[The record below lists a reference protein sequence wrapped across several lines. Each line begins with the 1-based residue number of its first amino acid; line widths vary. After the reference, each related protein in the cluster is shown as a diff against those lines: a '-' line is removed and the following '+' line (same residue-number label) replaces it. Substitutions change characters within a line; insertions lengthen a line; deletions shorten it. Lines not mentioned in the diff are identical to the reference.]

1 MAPRPTKKSPG
12 LPAPQPPPR
21 PDLALQARPPAHP
34 DLSATPRPAAAT
46 MECMAQMMGGKGQG
60 PVLMWVKAR
69 HRRREQ
75 AVLPKGGRRG
85 LPVVRVRA
93 DVRREALASLGA
105 GLAYFAVVFVAGFV

>member
-46 MECMAQMMGGKGQG
+46 MECMAQMMGGKDRR
-60 PVLMWVKAR
+60 PSALDDIPTSVLLTPAMASTLRPRRSPGLAR
-69 HRRREQ
+69 CRL
-75 AVLPKGGRRG
+75 AT
-85 LPVVRVRA
+85 RVA
-93 DVRREALASLGA
+93 A
-105 GLAYFAVVFVAGFV
+105 GLSPAQAARAEGL

>member
-46 MECMAQMMGGKGQG
+46 MECMAQMMGGKRKEPCQIVSTRWMCQL
-60 PVLMWVKAR
+60 PAASLAR
-69 HRRREQ
+69 EERCHEPSR
-75 AVLPKGGRRG
+75 GGRCHQSRDAAHA
-85 LPVVRVRA
+85 LPVGPR
-93 DVRREALASLGA
+93 S
-105 GLAYFAVVFVAGFV
+105 GLADRG

>member
-46 MECMAQMMGGKGQG
+46 MECIAQMMGGKKLG
-60 PVLMWVKAR
+60 
-69 HRRREQ
+69 Q
-75 AVLPKGGRRG
+75 AVVAAVRSGLLQGGLAPGPQAAAGNGRPGAGALGRPGGGRRDQ
-85 LPVVRVRA
+85 PA
-93 DVRREALASLGA
+93 
-105 GLAYFAVVFVAGFV
+105 